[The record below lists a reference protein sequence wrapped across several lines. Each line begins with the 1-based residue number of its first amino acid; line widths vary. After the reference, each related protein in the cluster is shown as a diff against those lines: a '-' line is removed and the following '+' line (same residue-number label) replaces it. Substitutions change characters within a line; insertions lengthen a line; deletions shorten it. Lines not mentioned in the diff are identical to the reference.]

1 MRYLV
6 DVEYSGYVPVTIET
20 DTDLDSLDEGEQIA
34 LVCRMLKAAQK
45 WAEENNVKRRIDF
58 EVDAVM
64 QGKTDG
70 HLNQI
75 KLEEWNGEDDEK
87 GEPGEKD

>member
-6 DVEYSGYVPVTIET
+6 DVEYSGFVPVTIET

-45 WAEENNVKRRIDF
+45 WAEENNMKRRVHL
-58 EVDAVM
+58 EVEAVM
-64 QGKTDG
+64 AGRTDG

-75 KLEEWNGEDDEK
+75 KLEEWEDEE
-87 GEPGEKD
+87 G

>member
-6 DVEYSGYVPVTIET
+6 DVEYSGFVPVTIET

-45 WAEENNVKRRIDF
+45 WAEENNMKRRVHL

-64 QGKTDG
+64 EGRTDG
-70 HLNQI
+70 HINQI
-75 KLEEWNGEDDEK
+75 KLEEWEDE
-87 GEPGEKD
+87 E